1 MEIASAAHR
10 PAVLVT
16 DHGDVRVLTL
26 DRPER
31 RNALD
36 LGDRRELVA
45 ALRAASAD
53 SRCRA
58 LVLTGS
64 GEFFSAGGDISSM
77 SPDPAVARERLDLAN
92 QVARELVGTDLP
104 VLSAVEGGAFGLGLS
119 LACAGDL
126 VVAGASA
133 SFAASFAR
141 IGLVSDTGLSWTLP
155 RRIGPGRARTMLL
168 TARTV
173 RADEAERIGLVDE
186 LVEDGS
192 ALERA
197 LELATQ
203 VASFSAPATVA
214 TKRMMVHCD
223 DPLDEMLDL
232 EARVQ
237 VELLGGA
244 DFAEGRAA
252 FLERRSAAFRE
263 PRSDRGPSQR
273 RASVGG
279 GEA

>member
-1 MEIASAAHR
+1 MTAVVEAGPAAHR
-10 PAVLVT
+10 PAVRVT
-16 DHGDVRVLTL
+16 DHGGVRVLTL

-36 LGDRRELVA
+36 LDDRRELVV

-53 SRCRA
+53 PQCRA
-58 LVLTGS
+58 LILTGS
-64 GEFFSAGGDISSM
+64 GEVFSAGGDISSM
-77 SPDPAVARERLDLAN
+77 SSDPVVARARLDLAN

-104 VLSAVEGGAFGLGLS
+104 VISAVEGGAFGLGLS

-155 RRIGPGRARTMLL
+155 RRVGPGRARTMLL

-173 RADEAERIGLVDE
+173 RADEAHRIGLVDE

-192 ALERA
+192 ALDRA

-203 VASFSAPATVA
+203 VGSLSAPATAA

-237 VELLGGA
+237 VELLAGA
-244 DFAEGRAA
+244 DFAEGRDA
-252 FLERRSAAFRE
+252 FLERRSAVFRE
-263 PRSDRGPSQR
+263 PRST
-273 RASVGG
+273 G